1 MINLD
6 DNIKSVST
14 STIPELL
21 DTLSPYEEVNEKAID
36 LLNINL
42 HIKPIG
48 LFYYCQAIH
57 ECAIFNDKFDLITI
71 TDKD

>member
-1 MINLD
+1 VINLD

-14 STIPELL
+14 STISELL

-48 LFYYCQAIH
+48 LFLLLPSDSRMRNIQRQIRLDHHYR
-57 ECAIFNDKFDLITI
+57 
-71 TDKD
+71 